1 MDIVEL
7 QRWSFIPDLPPD
19 VGAIRELL
27 HDYSKIPAE
36 EVDRHLIGIVSCVI
50 RLAGRQSLT

>member
-19 VGAIRELL
+19 IGGIRKLL
-27 HDYSKIPAE
+27 EDYSKIPPSQ
-36 EVDRHLIGIVSCVI
+36 VDEHLIEIVGQISSFPHDHC
-50 RLAGRQSLT
+50 